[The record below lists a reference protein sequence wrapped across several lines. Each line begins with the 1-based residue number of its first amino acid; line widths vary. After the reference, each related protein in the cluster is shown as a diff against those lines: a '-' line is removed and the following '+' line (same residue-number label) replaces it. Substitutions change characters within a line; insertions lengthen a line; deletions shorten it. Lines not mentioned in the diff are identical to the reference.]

1 MKSLRIL
8 IENRIKF
15 SSNSYKILTI
25 LIFQI
30 NPIKFP
36 QKPAHHQIIPD
47 MSIKTPYKRPQT
59 ASFKLGLENIGFQTP
74 RNDSKIGNIQTTT
87 VSTQPSEFR
96 HNRSNSTAFL
106 DKKATLLSVSPP
118 HDPLK
123 VTNLS
128 DKSHKKMMRFLYGSP
143 KEKIKSLNFK
153 FEANTTD
160 YAFENLTKE
169 EQEQLQARYDNYKK
183 NYDRMVF
190 DKDRN
195 LVYFKPPR
203 KNSFDPSALTDPQ
216 TREKISQEVQKTQ
229 NKVQKTKAETV
240 LKKAQTL
247 NTTVSP
253 RSARGFIDQLKN
265 KKLELLDYKLK
276 AHKVEAVVQQTAK
289 EMKDLAY
296 QTGEIVDN
304 FETEK

>member
-1 MKSLRIL
+1 
-8 IENRIKF
+8 
-15 SSNSYKILTI
+15 
-25 LIFQI
+25 
-30 NPIKFP
+30 
-36 QKPAHHQIIPD
+36 
-47 MSIKTPYKRPQT
+47 
-59 ASFKLGLENIGFQTP
+59 
-74 RNDSKIGNIQTTT
+74 
-87 VSTQPSEFR
+87 
-96 HNRSNSTAFL
+96 
-106 DKKATLLSVSPP
+106 
-118 HDPLK
+118 
-123 VTNLS
+123 
-128 DKSHKKMMRFLYGSP
+128 MRFLYGSP

-247 NTTVSP
+247 STTVSP

-304 FETEK
+304 FETQK